1 VGTYLSFFV
10 FGGQFPGE
18 HFIPRLYIVHVLLV
32 PGLLLALITAHLMI
46 VWHQGHTQ
54 WPGVRERDRNEVGV
68 PLFPVF
74 MAKTGALFFFVFAS
88 LAALGAAAQIN
99 PVWLFGPYSPVSS
112 SSNSQPDWYIGFL
125 IGALRLMPGWETNFL
140 GHTIAWDVFIPGVLL
155 PASFFLLMGG
165 YPMFERWVTGD
176 ARYHQVLDR
185 PRNMPA
191 RTALGAAIL
200 AMATDLQLAGSSD
213 VIALHLNIPLY
224 PVVCTFRAG
233 FFVLPV
239 ATFGVTR
246 RVCVSLQRTD
256 RRRLRRGTEF
266 GIAAQRQGTAYTAV
280 SQPVPAEQHAVL
292 ETRRPDGLYTPVP
305 RHLIPLP
312 TPRRALAQVRA
323 RLNHLYV
330 VSRLE
335 TPSAGPVPGA
345 LGRPELDGQ
354 AAAGGQQ
361 RTAPTGQNQITAT
374 DHAHTDLPNSPQAA
388 RLRTSGLPHPETR
401 LPGSAVLQRFLGTT
415 NIPRVADTR
424 PYGGDP
430 PMLPDLTVP
439 ASLTGL
445 PQCRSACRGR
455 VS

>member
-1 VGTYLSFFV
+1 
-10 FGGQFPGE
+10 
-18 HFIPRLYIVHVLLV
+18 
-32 PGLLLALITAHLMI
+32 
-46 VWHQGHTQ
+46 
-54 WPGVRERDRNEVGV
+54 
-68 PLFPVF
+68 
-74 MAKTGALFFFVFAS
+74 
-88 LAALGAAAQIN
+88 
-99 PVWLFGPYSPVSS
+99 
-112 SSNSQPDWYIGFL
+112 
-125 IGALRLMPGWETNFL
+125 
-140 GHTIAWDVFIPGVLL
+140 
-155 PASFFLLMGG
+155 
-165 YPMFERWVTGD
+165 MFERWVTGD

-200 AMATDLQLAGSSD
+200 AMAADLQLAGSSD
-213 VIALHLNIPLY
+213 VIALHLNIPLFS
-224 PVVCTFRAG
+224 VVWAFRAG
-233 FFVLPV
+233 FFALPV
-239 ATFGVTR
+239 AAFGVTR
-246 RVCVSLQRTD
+246 RVCVSLQRAD

-280 SQPVPAEQHAVL
+280 SQPVPAEQRAVL
-292 ETRRPDGLYTPVP
+292 ETRRPDGLYIPVP

-354 AAAGGQQ
+354 AAADGQQ